1 MVKIIA
7 SYSIKGGVGKTTAAA
22 NLAWLAA
29 SEGRR
34 VLLWDLDP
42 QGGATWLFKV
52 KAKVKGGGEALIDG
66 KRDLSKAIRAS
77 DFDNLDILPSDSS
90 YRDLDLL
97 LDAEKKPTRMLGDLL
112 GGLSK
117 KYDLVILDC
126 APSISLVSEN
136 IVRAADLVLAPVMPS
151 PLSMRTLDQLRE
163 FIDDTK
169 GSSPR
174 LLAFLSMVDRRRRL
188 HKDLVEELP
197 GSRKDVARTVI
208 PAASAV
214 EQMGVHRAPIVE
226 WQPRSAAAQA
236 YRELWREALKRLK

>member
-1 MVKIIA
+1 MKIIA

-29 SEGRR
+29 DEGQR

-52 KAKVKGGGEALIDG
+52 KPKVKGGSEALVGG
-66 KRDLSKAIRAS
+66 KVTVAKAIKAT
-77 DFDNLDILPSDSS
+77 DFDNLDVLPSDAS

-97 LDAEKKPTRMLGDLL
+97 LDAEKKPTRALGQLL
-112 GGLSK
+112 DGLSK
-117 KYDLVILDC
+117 KYDLVVLDC

-151 PLSMRTLDQLRE
+151 PLSVRTLDQLRE

-169 GSSPR
+169 GSSPK

-197 GSRKDVARTVI
+197 GSRKDIAQTVL

-214 EQMGVHRAPIVE
+214 EQMGVHRAPIVQ
-226 WQPRSAAAQA
+226 WQPRSAAARA
-236 YRELWREALKRLK
+236 YRELWREVLKRLK